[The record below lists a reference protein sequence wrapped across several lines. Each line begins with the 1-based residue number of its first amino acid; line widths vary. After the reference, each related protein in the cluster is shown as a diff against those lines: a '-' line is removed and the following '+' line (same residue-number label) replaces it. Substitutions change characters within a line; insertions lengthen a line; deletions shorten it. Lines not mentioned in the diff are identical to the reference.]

1 MKFYYRSKPASAIL
15 CAAILLAASTAQAQS
30 TLQELKS
37 TIQDAQRKNIAFFS
51 VTGGTSHYNWVLSI
65 GEELGQRGHTF
76 YFLSA
81 DEDARHGKPFSHVK
95 TVPTGPDVGHT
106 TMDTTVLEDP
116 NFTFFHFMKPV
127 LDSIFKNFSKDFM
140 FAKNF
145 FAENHIDLVIC
156 DHIAE
161 SCVEAAI
168 ASNLP
173 FIVTATADYTKE
185 TSAPYINN
193 DVMSMNNPTTENE
206 SIATRFNN
214 KFIMPLR
221 AIYHLLP
228 TMRDLIAQKKQLGI
242 DAKLEDPYNKWQHSL
257 KLVNNLYGFTA
268 ARPASPMV
276 EMVGPIIPKKY
287 KPLTPDLQDFLDAHT
302 KIAYIA
308 FGQLSVPS
316 TNNIRLLLTAVMN
329 GIERGALDGF
339 IWATVGAKMDRFPK
353 EITTLSGK
361 TYLTKDIFDQVYP
374 HMRMEK
380 WTPQTAVLLHPST
393 TLFISHGGL
402 GSWYESMYAGTRM
415 IMYPYYGD
423 QHLNA
428 NTIESSGLGAIMRP
442 YFSSEQAANLV
453 CNVANSEEIG
463 KNVQRYQA
471 LVHIHSDHGII
482 RGANLVEEVL
492 YTNKEGRLP
501 HRETADKR
509 MSYIKAH
516 NIDIWCL
523 LGVIVS
529 LCLTSIGVSCFG
541 IWKFMQ
547 NKGLMNQQ
555 RKVKQN

>member
-1 MKFYYRSKPASAIL
+1 MS
-15 CAAILLAASTAQAQS
+15 
-30 TLQELKS
+30 
-37 TIQDAQRKNIAFFS
+37 
-51 VTGGTSHYNWVLSI
+51 
-65 GEELGQRGHTF
+65 
-76 YFLSA
+76 
-81 DEDARHGKPFSHVK
+81 
-95 TVPTGPDVGHT
+95 
-106 TMDTTVLEDP
+106 
-116 NFTFFHFMKPV
+116 
-127 LDSIFKNFSKDFM
+127 DFA

-173 FIVTATADYTKE
+173 FIVTSTADYTKGIVLVHHNVRCSVIKCNVE

-206 SIATRFNN
+206 SIVTRFNN

-221 AIYHLLP
+221 GIYHLLP

-257 KLVNNLYGFTA
+257 KLINNLYGFTA
-268 ARPASPMV
+268 PRPASPMV

-287 KPLTPDLQDFLDAHT
+287 KPLTSDLQDFLDAHT
-302 KIAYIA
+302 KVAYIA
-308 FGQLSVPS
+308 FGQSSVPS

-353 EITTLSGK
+353 EIRTLSGK
-361 TYLTKDIFDQVYP
+361 TYLTKDIFNQVYP

-423 QHLNA
+423 QPLNA

-442 YFSSEQAANLV
+442 YFSPEQAADLL
-453 CNVANSEEIG
+453 CSVASSEEIG

-529 LCLTSIGVSCFG
+529 LCLTSIGISCFG
-541 IWKFMQ
+541 VWKFMQ
-547 NKGLMNQQ
+547 NKGLIDQQ